1 MFLQVKYNSH
11 EEIFNCSGL
20 CRSRCTPVS
29 FLKISEMSIYSKYLG
44 MALGLATLSQGDKL
58 FSAGY
63 SLDKPYFNPN
73 YRRPSENKELR
84 EFNMKGKKIMAYS
97 KKDAIKRLK
106 HKK

>member
-1 MFLQVKYNSH
+1 
-11 EEIFNCSGL
+11 
-20 CRSRCTPVS
+20 
-29 FLKISEMSIYSKYLG
+29 MSIYNKYLG
-44 MALGLATLSQGDKL
+44 MALGLAALSQGDKL

-84 EFNMKGKKIMAYS
+84 EFNMKGKKIMANS

-106 HKK
+106 HNKL

>member
-1 MFLQVKYNSH
+1 MNV
-11 EEIFNCSGL
+11 
-20 CRSRCTPVS
+20 
-29 FLKISEMSIYSKYLG
+29 
-44 MALGLATLSQGDKL
+44 

-84 EFNMKGKKIMAYS
+84 EFNVKGKKIMAYS